1 MKRKDENGNLLALNI
16 RIANKTITLIT
27 IYAPNADSPVF
38 FENVSHILDEFNND
52 DIILVGDYNL
62 VIDPQFDSHNYLHV
76 NNPRSRNKVLELI
89 EIYSLIDIYRQYNPT
104 SKRFTWRR
112 NNPYKTS
119 QARFFSYIGLP
130 T

>member
-1 MKRKDENGNLLALNI
+1 MDIRNQWGFDAYFSSYTSNARGVAILFNNNFEFKILNEKKDENGNLLALNI

-62 VIDPQFDSHNYLHV
+62 FTPNSTVITTSM
-76 NNPRSRNKVLELI
+76 LI
-89 EIYSLIDIYRQYNPT
+89 TQGHEI
-104 SKRFTWRR
+104 RF
-112 NNPYKTS
+112 
-119 QARFFSYIGLP
+119 
-130 T
+130 